1 MPAMTEL
8 TPDSDPTPVYKAIG
22 VFLLLCS
29 VGLTGYAFVVGRS
42 IDRWTAAVIA
52 LPTLAALIVMRP
64 QWVKWVIETV
74 ADKLPFVA
82 FKKTPPA

>member
-1 MPAMTEL
+1 MTDLE
-8 TPDSDPTPVYKAIG
+8 PDSDPTPVYKGIG

-29 VGLTGYAFVVGRS
+29 VALTAYAFVVGRS

-52 LPTLAALIVMRP
+52 LPVVATLVLWRP
-64 QWVKWVIETV
+64 KWVKWFIETA

-82 FKKTPPA
+82 FKKAPPA